1 MADTNGNGKFV
12 SWQKIA
18 GGFGA
23 VLLLVIG
30 ALLGHLLTTAV
41 PRSELFILV
50 KQSEERH
57 ALMDKH
63 DDQQDAQLDELRRLF
78 AKTSEDL
85 SAIRVALE
93 GKANRQ

>member
-1 MADTNGNGKFV
+1 
-12 SWQKIA
+12 
-18 GGFGA
+18 
-23 VLLLVIG
+23 
-30 ALLGHLLTTAV
+30 
-41 PRSELFILV
+41 
-50 KQSEERH
+50 
-57 ALMDKH
+57 MDKH